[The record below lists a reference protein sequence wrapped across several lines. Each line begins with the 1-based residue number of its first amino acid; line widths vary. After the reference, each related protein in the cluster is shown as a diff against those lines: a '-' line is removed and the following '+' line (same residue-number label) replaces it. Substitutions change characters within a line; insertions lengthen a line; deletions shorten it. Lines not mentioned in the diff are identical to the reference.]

1 MHRLAP
7 TVLCTL
13 ASLAPFA
20 LAMAD
25 ETSSTLKKIAET
37 GVISVGYR
45 EAEPPFSYKT
55 PDGKIIGFSMDLC
68 NRVVEAV
75 RQHLKLDELTV
86 EYVAA
91 TSATRFVLVKSGKID
106 IECAATTNNA
116 ERRRIVGYSYPH
128 FTTAT
133 QYMTRREDGIVK
145 IEDLS
150 GRSVAAAS
158 GTVNIDQLNT
168 INREKQLNIGV
179 IPTKTNSE
187 SFGLV
192 ADGRASAFVWDGI
205 LLAAMIAQAPD
216 PSKFVL
222 SEETLSLPEPYGLLV
237 RHGDEEFRKVVN
249 MALKQVFTSHDID
262 TIYETW
268 FMSPIPPDGMNL
280 NLPMSP
286 ALKAAFAAPRDYLD

>member
-1 MHRLAP
+1 MHRLAAIVF
-7 TVLCTL
+7 VLAWLSPSAQVL
-13 ASLAPFA
+13 AQ
-20 LAMAD
+20 
-25 ETSSTLKKIAET
+25 ESSTLKKILAT
-37 GVISVGYR
+37 GRISLGYR

-68 NRVVEAV
+68 NHVVEAV
-75 RQHLKLDELTV
+75 RQHLKLDTLQID
-86 EYVAA
+86 YVAA

-116 ERRRIVGYSYPH
+116 ERRKIVGFSHPH

-133 QYMTRREDGIVK
+133 QYMTRRDDGIAK
-145 IEDLS
+145 IEDLA

-158 GTVNIDQLNT
+158 GTVNIDQLNA

-179 IPTKTNSE
+179 MPTKTNSE
-187 SFGLV
+187 SFDLV

-216 PSKFVL
+216 PSKFSL
-222 SEETLSLPEPYGLLV
+222 SQETLSPPEPYGLLV
-237 RHGDEEFRKVVN
+237 RHGDEEFRTVVN
-249 MALKQVFTSHDID
+249 AALKQVFTSHEID
-262 TIYETW
+262 AIYATW

-286 ALKAAFAAPRDYLD
+286 ALTSAFAAPTDYVE